1 MSGGSAVGGGVDST
15 VRVRFKYQFGEW
27 VLADWRPAL
36 LTLRPPGDGDA
47 DAQWPE
53 LAGLDAAALP
63 ADVAG
68 YQVRRTAVQRF
79 ARGLSRQ
86 GDWLCYSPRQERLYV
101 VDIAGGFDEYLQ
113 RRSAKSRQN
122 LKRSVKR
129 FLEGNPDALQVV
141 TGAEEMPAFHREAVA
156 ISRQTYQTQL
166 LGAGLPDTPAFLQAM
181 QDKATR
187 GEARGYLLRDQGRAV
202 AFAWC
207 AARGQT
213 LVYEVI
219 GYRPEQADRSPGTVL
234 LYLILEDLFALG
246 RYPLLDFGPGHAFYK
261 DAFATRHTDFADAY
275 LLRATWGHRWRLW
288 LHGRVERFSDAVGHR
303 LERYGLKK
311 RIRLAMR
318 SLASV
323 WRRTPPD
330 AGAGT

>member
-1 MSGGSAVGGGVDST
+1 MSGSVLARGAPT
-15 VRVRFKYQFGEW
+15 AIRVRFKYQFGEW

-36 LTLRPPGDGDA
+36 LTLRPLGDGEA

-53 LAGLDAAALP
+53 LAGLDATGLP

-79 ARGLSRQ
+79 PRGLSRQ

-101 VDIAGGFDEYLQ
+101 VDIAGSFDEYLQ

-129 FLEGNPDALQVV
+129 FLDGNADAFQVV
-141 TGAEEMPAFHREAVA
+141 TAPEDMQAFHREAVG

-166 LGAGLPDTPAFLQAM
+166 LGAGLPDNAAFLQSM
-181 QDKATR
+181 QDKAAM
-187 GEARGYLLRDQGRAV
+187 GEARGYLLRDQGQAV

-207 AARGQT
+207 AARGST

-219 GYRPEQADRSPGTVL
+219 GYRPELADRSPGTVL

-246 RYPLLDFGPGHAFYK
+246 RYPVLDFGPGHAFYK
-261 DAFATRHTDFADAY
+261 EAFATRHTDFADAY
-275 LLRATWGHRWRLW
+275 LLRADWGHHWRLW
-288 LHGRVERFSDAVGHR
+288 LHQRVDGFSEAMGAW
-303 LERYGLKK
+303 LERYGWKR
-311 RIRLAMR
+311 RIRQAMR
-318 SLASV
+318 AV
-323 WRRTPPD
+323 
-330 AGAGT
+330 AGALKADRGQQQP

>member
-1 MSGGSAVGGGVDST
+1 MSNSEAMAGGGSAA

-27 VLADWRPAL
+27 VLANWRPAL
-36 LTLRPPGDGDA
+36 QTLRPPGDSDA
-47 DAQWPE
+47 QAQWPD
-53 LAGLDAAALP
+53 LAQLDAASLP

-68 YQVRRTAVQRF
+68 FQVRRTVVERF
-79 ARGLSRQ
+79 PRGLSRQ

-129 FLEGNPDALQVV
+129 FLEGNPEALQVV
-141 TGAEEMPAFHREAVA
+141 TAPEDMSVFHREAVD

-207 AARGQT
+207 AARGAT

-288 LHGRVERFSDAVGHR
+288 LHGRVERFSDAVGHW
-303 LERYGLKK
+303 LERHGLKK

-318 SLASV
+318 SLAGV
-323 WRRTPPD
+323 WQRTSPGP
-330 AGAGT
+330 GSGV